1 MGTEAELQRLEQR
14 WNEVRGPVREGRVHD
29 MKRSVEGCIWRGR
42 EKITLK
48 DDKRSSRREMSKADP

>member
-1 MGTEAELQRLEQR
+1 M
-14 WNEVRGPVREGRVHD
+14 REGKVHD

-48 DDKRSSRREMSKADP
+48 DDKRSLRREMSKVDP